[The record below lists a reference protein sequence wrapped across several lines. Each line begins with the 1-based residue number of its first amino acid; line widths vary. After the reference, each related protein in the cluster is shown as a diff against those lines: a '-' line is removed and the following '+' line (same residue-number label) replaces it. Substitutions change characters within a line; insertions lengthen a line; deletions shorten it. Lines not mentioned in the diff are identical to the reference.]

1 MNEEEIDD
9 IIERYVL
16 NTMAPDERIAFE
28 SELKVHPE
36 WKEKIRFHDLLLS
49 LLNSESKSFKNA
61 VHSAKLIQ
69 SKNAKYNYPK
79 IIAVFLSLLFLTLIF
94 NKSFYSNRQ
103 PTLNDKIKS
112 NIPLDDSILKS
123 SDSIDRFDNAA
134 KASQMKSKMYE
145 LYAFKNIHDFKKEEI
160 TFRYLDTIDNVVGII
175 DKAIDAYSKN
185 DFEYAIHLSKEL
197 SETDS
202 FYLISRKILGLSLF
216 KIKRYTEAA
225 NQFKSL
231 LNNSDLNTDEIEWNL
246 LMITMVQLP
255 DEKLSFKKYQARF

>member
-79 IIAVFLSLLFLTLIF
+79 IIAVFLSLLLLTLIF

-112 NIPLDDSILKS
+112 NSPLDDSILKS

-145 LYAFKNIHDFKKEEI
+145 LFAFKNIF
-160 TFRYLDTIDNVVGII
+160 FSL
-175 DKAIDAYSKN
+175 
-185 DFEYAIHLSKEL
+185 
-197 SETDS
+197 
-202 FYLISRKILGLSLF
+202 LIYIKTRMIYNEQIQFGDRLF
-216 KIKRYTEAA
+216 KAYMTAEYTFFLHRNSAE
-225 NQFKSL
+225 L
-231 LNNSDLNTDEIEWNL
+231 LRNVHNETRLIISGVLMPLMQIILDGLVL
-246 LMITMVQLP
+246 LMIVCLL
-255 DEKLSFKKYQARF
+255 LSQAHLHKRKTRGRSLVCA